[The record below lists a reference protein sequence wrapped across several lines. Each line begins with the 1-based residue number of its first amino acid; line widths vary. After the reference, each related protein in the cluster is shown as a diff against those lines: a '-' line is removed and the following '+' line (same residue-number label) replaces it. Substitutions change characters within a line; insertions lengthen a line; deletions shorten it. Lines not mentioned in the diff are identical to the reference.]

1 MITIILIGFGVVV
14 LLWVITKVIQ
24 AADKRR
30 RDAEIRKRMD
40 EKKEQE
46 EKESRSPFK
55 RS

>member
-14 LLWVITKVIQ
+14 LFWVITKIIQ
-24 AADKRR
+24 VTDKRR
-30 RDAEIRKRMD
+30 RDEDIRKRME

-46 EKESRSPFK
+46 EKESRSPFT